1 MNHLSL
7 HNMFSLL
14 LTTNLTISGQPF
26 PGKKNHKALSPVGN
40 KASILGQ
47 KENSSLRASMGA
59 SSDCPDQAQ
68 GFTKERDASAFP
80 QSHTH
85 PPGQPPCP
93 CAAPNFQRLST
104 SKCLRDGYPEKV
116 QY

>member
-68 GFTKERDASAFP
+68 GFTKERDASASP
-80 QSHTH
+80 RATLILLGSHRVHVLLT
-85 PPGQPPCP
+85 
-93 CAAPNFQRLST
+93 T
-104 SKCLRDGYPEKV
+104 SRD
-116 QY
+116 